1 MSAYAIETQQLCKRF
16 AGKTFV
22 DHLDLR
28 VPEGSIFG
36 LVGPNGAGKTTTIR
50 MLMGILKP
58 TSGNAWV
65 LGQDINEPSGTYRT
79 RVGYVSDFSNFYPHF
94 RAAELLEFCKRVYP
108 YWDQKR
114 CRMLIDAFELP
125 VEKRIRTYSKG
136 MKTQLALI
144 IALSIRPQL
153 LIMDE
158 PTSGLDPVVKQ
169 QFLQLIMQ
177 EVASGN
183 TTVFYSTHHLQDLER
198 IADYAAV
205 IYKGKVLFSRSL
217 EEMKQT
223 TRRIQVVFPN
233 GLPAE
238 IRSLPQILHIE
249 EQGKIYSLIV
259 SGHFHETIE
268 RIRSF
273 DPLFVEALDLKFEE
287 LFVYTMKKEGYVR
300 ERIVLE

>member
-1 MSAYAIETQQLCKRF
+1 
-16 AGKTFV
+16 
-22 DHLDLR
+22 
-28 VPEGSIFG
+28 
-36 LVGPNGAGKTTTIR
+36 
-50 MLMGILKP
+50 
-58 TSGNAWV
+58 
-65 LGQDINEPSGTYRT
+65 
-79 RVGYVSDFSNFYPHF
+79 
-94 RAAELLEFCKRVYP
+94 
-108 YWDQKR
+108 
-114 CRMLIDAFELP
+114 
-125 VEKRIRTYSKG
+125 

-177 EVASGN
+177 EVADGN

-198 IADYAAV
+198 IADYAAA

-259 SGHFHETIE
+259 SDHFHETME

-273 DPLFVEALDLKFEE
+273 DPLFVEALDLNFEE